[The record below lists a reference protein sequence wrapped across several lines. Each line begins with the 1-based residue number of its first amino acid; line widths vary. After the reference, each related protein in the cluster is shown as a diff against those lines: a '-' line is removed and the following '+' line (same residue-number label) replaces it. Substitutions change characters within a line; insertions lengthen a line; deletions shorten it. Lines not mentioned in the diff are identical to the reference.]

1 MLIWLIDVELEM
13 VRNKFKGYG
22 IHGEESGLDLVNEVL
37 EEEINKLDDD
47 VVEQDKYNV
56 GVDLNGINEVA
67 EEDFQ
72 NLTDGEFEEDT
83 RAHEEV
89 TDIVDEGKILDEA
102 KGQDRVTG
110 DILKKQ
116 GARKRFFKPSVST
129 GGSTK
134 MRLVQAGRKGTL
146 AKSGIRQGEGTKQTE
161 DKGTSN
167 PKLGPAKT
175 SIDFMDH
182 IITVTML
189 WEQWLAYGF
198 CFLKVLFCFG
208 LEPSLILKTV
218 DIPSREFH
226 PVQMVR
232 IKFKGYSIHGKLIWR
247 GDCYYLK
254 SLPSA
259 AFQVELAKTQ
269 AEPSEDNAG
278 VDFSGNNEVAEEDF
292 QNHTDGEFEED
303 TRAHEEVTDFVE
315 EGKILDEAKG
325 QDRVTGDILKK
336 QGARKRFFKPSVSTG
351 GSTKMWLVQAG
362 RKGTLAKS
370 GIRQGE
376 GTKQTEDKGTSNPK
390 PGPAKTSIDFMDHII
405 TVTTLWEQWLAS
417 GFCFLKVLFCFG
429 LEPSFC
435 LTGLFLNKIGS
446 FGYYV
451 TDGMKFSRRNIYCLE
466 DQWYNLADT
475 AFGLIKPS
483 AVPDRMVR
491 YKVHNRIRETIRFPL
506 DSRSWVPFETGG
518 SLEKMSSD
526 YNQHA
531 DRRRWSVVLPSS
543 DIVAVGLWGY
553 NFSGYH

>member
-1 MLIWLIDVELEM
+1 M

-22 IHGEESGLDLVNEVL
+22 IHGKQIWRGDCYYLKSLSSAAFQVELAKTQAEPSEAITDFLGEGSGLDLVNEVL

-89 TDIVDEGKILDEA
+89 TDFVEEGKILDEA

-116 GARKRFFKPSVST
+116 GAHKRLFKLSVST

-146 AKSGIRQGEGTKQTE
+146 AKSGIRQG
-161 DKGTSN
+161 D
-167 PKLGPAKT
+167 
-175 SIDFMDH
+175 
-182 IITVTML
+182 
-189 WEQWLAYGF
+189 
-198 CFLKVLFCFG
+198 
-208 LEPSLILKTV
+208 
-218 DIPSREFH
+218 
-226 PVQMVR
+226 
-232 IKFKGYSIHGKLIWR
+232 
-247 GDCYYLK
+247 
-254 SLPSA
+254 
-259 AFQVELAKTQ
+259 
-269 AEPSEDNAG
+269 
-278 VDFSGNNEVAEEDF
+278 
-292 QNHTDGEFEED
+292 
-303 TRAHEEVTDFVE
+303 
-315 EGKILDEAKG
+315 
-325 QDRVTGDILKK
+325 
-336 QGARKRFFKPSVSTG
+336 
-351 GSTKMWLVQAG
+351 
-362 RKGTLAKS
+362 
-370 GIRQGE
+370 

-491 YKVHNRIRETIRFPL
+491 YKVHNRIREIIRFPL
-506 DSRSWVPFETGG
+506 DTRSWVPFETGG
-518 SLEKMSSD
+518 SLEKMS
-526 YNQHA
+526 
-531 DRRRWSVVLPSS
+531 
-543 DIVAVGLWGY
+543 IVTIISMLIEDGGALFCLVQI
-553 NFSGYH
+553 

>member
-1 MLIWLIDVELEM
+1 MEIWRGDCYYLKSLSSAAFQVELAKTQAEPSEAITD
-13 VRNKFKGYG
+13 FL
-22 IHGEESGLDLVNEVL
+22 GEGSGLDLVNEVL

-89 TDIVDEGKILDEA
+89 TDFVEEGKILDEA

-116 GARKRFFKPSVST
+116 GAHKRLFKLSVST

-146 AKSGIRQGEGTKQTE
+146 AKSGIRQG
-161 DKGTSN
+161 D
-167 PKLGPAKT
+167 
-175 SIDFMDH
+175 
-182 IITVTML
+182 
-189 WEQWLAYGF
+189 
-198 CFLKVLFCFG
+198 
-208 LEPSLILKTV
+208 
-218 DIPSREFH
+218 
-226 PVQMVR
+226 
-232 IKFKGYSIHGKLIWR
+232 
-247 GDCYYLK
+247 
-254 SLPSA
+254 
-259 AFQVELAKTQ
+259 
-269 AEPSEDNAG
+269 
-278 VDFSGNNEVAEEDF
+278 
-292 QNHTDGEFEED
+292 
-303 TRAHEEVTDFVE
+303 
-315 EGKILDEAKG
+315 
-325 QDRVTGDILKK
+325 
-336 QGARKRFFKPSVSTG
+336 
-351 GSTKMWLVQAG
+351 
-362 RKGTLAKS
+362 
-370 GIRQGE
+370 

-466 DQWYNLADT
+466 DQWYNLGITEVYRYNGIWLVSWNILVLLFYLQQILHLVSSNQVQSQTEWFDT
-475 AFGLIKPS
+475 KSTTGYARLYGFLWTPGMDKEFIYLRCQLFVTIMLNKSWFLISLTFIQGWSLVFILLLVNKMKIMGSIRDWRLFGKNE
-483 AVPDRMVR
+483 
-491 YKVHNRIRETIRFPL
+491 H
-506 DSRSWVPFETGG
+506 
-518 SLEKMSSD
+518 SD